1 MKKDYLEAGRFTSTH
16 GVKGDIK
23 AECWCDDLDVLKCL
37 KKVYLKTK
45 EGYTPLKV
53 TRCVPYKDLALM
65 HIEGYESPEAG
76 APLKNRVFFAARE
89 DLPLEEGSYFIA
101 DMIGLEVYDAD
112 NGRVYGKLQD
122 VTDNAASQLYLVDVG
137 QGKIVYLPAVP
148 EFIVD
153 IDLEKGIAVRPVK
166 GLFDE
171 I

>member
-1 MKKDYLEAGRFTSTH
+1 MKNAYLEAGRFTSTH

-23 AECWCDDLDVLKCL
+23 AECWCDDISVLKQL
-37 KKVYLKTK
+37 KTLYLKGR

-53 TRCVPYKDLALM
+53 VRCVPYRDLALM
-65 HIEGYESPEAG
+65 HLEGYESPEAG
-76 APLKNRVFFAARE
+76 APLKNRVFYAARE
-89 DLPLEEGSYFIA
+89 DLPLEEGSFFIA
-101 DMIGLEVYDAD
+101 DLIGLEVYDVD
-112 NGRVYGKLQD
+112 SGRKYGLLKD

-148 EFIVD
+148 EFVIEM
-153 IDLEKGIAVRPVK
+153 DLEKGIGVRPVK